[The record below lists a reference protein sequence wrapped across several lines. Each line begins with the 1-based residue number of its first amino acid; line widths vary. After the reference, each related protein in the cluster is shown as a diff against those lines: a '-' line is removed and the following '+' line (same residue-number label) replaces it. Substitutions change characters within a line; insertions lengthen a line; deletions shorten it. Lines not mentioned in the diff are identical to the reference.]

1 MFNEGKATFFEKLN
15 KLSDIPRDVFEK
27 EKEGDFNLNGRAYGD
42 IDIDPSEWY
51 THPDLERLYESRQ
64 APPASFDATTK
75 GRSTRIITTKILL
88 LFLNPNCGKFDAIFE
103 AQGNF

>member
-1 MFNEGKATFFEKLN
+1 MEGKASFTEKLN
-15 KLSDIPRDVFEK
+15 ALSDVPTDLFEK
-27 EKEGDFNLNGRAYGD
+27 EKEGLIHPHIKGYFNLDA
-42 IDIDPSEWY
+42 SEWY

-88 LFLNPNCGKFDAIFE
+88 LFLNPIL
-103 AQGNF
+103 